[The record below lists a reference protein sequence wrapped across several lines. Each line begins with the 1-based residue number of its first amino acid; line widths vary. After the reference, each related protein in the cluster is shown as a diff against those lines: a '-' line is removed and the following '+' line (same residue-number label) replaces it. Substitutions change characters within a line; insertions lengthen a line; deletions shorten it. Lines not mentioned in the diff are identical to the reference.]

1 MPRSTPVDGFSL
13 AYDRAGSG
21 PPVVLLHGW
30 PGRRT
35 DFRALVPLL
44 TDTMDVIVPDLRG
57 FGESDRLRADP
68 AEAYSATAQGRSVAG
83 LVAELRLDPVVLAG
97 YDIGSRIAQALAV
110 DAPHL
115 VRTLVLAPPL
125 PGARERVLTPDAQR
139 EFWYQAF
146 HQLTLA
152 DELLDGRPDAVR
164 AYLRHFWDHWSGPGF
179 RLPDDD
185 LEGLV
190 EHYGRPGAFTASIAW
205 YRAAAGT
212 VTRSLSERRPAPPD
226 RIAQPTT
233 VLWPGHDP
241 LFPVAWSD
249 RIDQFF
255 SRATLTV
262 LPDSGHFSPLEA
274 SQAFAA
280 AIRGATGRDG

>member
-83 LVAELRLDPVVLAG
+83 LVAELRLDPVVLVG

-125 PGARERVLTPDAQR
+125 PGAGERVLTPDAHR

-146 HQLTLA
+146 HQLALA
-152 DELLDGRPDAVR
+152 DELLDGKPDAVR

-185 LEGLV
+185 LDGLV

-205 YRAAAGT
+205 YRAGAGT

-255 SRATLTV
+255 LRATLTV

-280 AIRGATGRDG
+280 AIRAATGRDG